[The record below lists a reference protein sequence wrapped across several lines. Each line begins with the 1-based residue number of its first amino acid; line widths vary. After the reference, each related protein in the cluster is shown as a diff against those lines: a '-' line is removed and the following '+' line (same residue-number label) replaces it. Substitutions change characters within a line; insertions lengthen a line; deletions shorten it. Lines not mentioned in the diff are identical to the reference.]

1 MEVEL
6 ALEDRPVASGH
17 VEGDLEVA
25 DAKAQPAC
33 GGEGGVGVS
42 WLSGW
47 RAGVGEGNGGAEKVK
62 VMGKV
67 ILFPV

>member
-1 MEVEL
+1 MRRL
-6 ALEDRPVASGH
+6 SPPVG
-17 VEGDLEVA
+17 E
-25 DAKAQPAC
+25 K
-33 GGEGGVGVS
+33 GGGVS